1 MKQLSL
7 RTGLL
12 ALLAFMTLLLLAVS
26 FMGIVAINKGNRS
39 LDVINRIQGI
49 ELNSLYQSNADL
61 MRARAN
67 AALAVRKIE
76 IGMLEEGAAVTR
88 LSQADVVSSQQNLK
102 RFMDAGTVTAHGKM
116 LADAIAA
123 SYKAYLDQ
131 GIKPM
136 MTALDKQY
144 TDEYYQLLEGNLATL
159 AAGYNKAVT
168 DFSQFAEQV
177 TQAQLA
183 QAAHNETKMKILIA
197 VAVILTLMLL
207 VLAWQLLRRML
218 LLPLNQAIVHLEQI
232 SMGDL
237 SQALPP
243 SSNNELGRLNHA
255 LADMQASLRTSVSQ
269 VREAS
274 MQIDIGSRELAAG
287 NVNLSQRTE
296 ESAASLEQTA
306 ASMEQLTATVK
317 QNAENARQ
325 ASKLALS
332 ASETAEK
339 GGSVVDSVVKTMRDI
354 AGSSKKIADITSV
367 IDGIAFQTNILA
379 LNAAVEAAR
388 AGEQGRGFAVV
399 AGEVRNLAQRS
410 AQAAKEIKGLIDDS
424 VNRVNVGSQLVGTA
438 GETMGDIVNAVTRV
452 TDIMG
457 EIATASDEQSRG
469 IEQVGLAVNE
479 MDRVTQQN
487 AALVEE
493 SATAAASLEDQASR
507 LSQSVA
513 LFKIKRDDGQPSLT
527 RHLPIAGPETAA
539 LTSRNAVT
547 APVSDTH
554 WETF

>member
-76 IGMLEEGAAVTR
+76 IGLLEEGAAVTK
-88 LSQADVVSSQQNLK
+88 LSQADVVSSQQSLK
-102 RFMDAGTVTAHGKM
+102 RFVDAGTVTAHGKK
-116 LADAIAA
+116 LADAVSA

-136 MTALDKQY
+136 MNALDKQY

-159 AAGYNKAVT
+159 AASYNKAVT
-168 DFSQFAEQV
+168 DFSQLADQI

-183 QAAHNETKMKILIA
+183 QAAYNETKMKILIA
-197 VAVILTLMLL
+197 VAVGLTLLLL
-207 VLAWQLLRRML
+207 VLAWQ
-218 LLPLNQAIVHLEQI
+218 PLTLAILHLEQVAA
-232 SMGDL
+232 GDL

-243 SSNNELGRLNHA
+243 SGNNELGRLNHA
-255 LADMQASLRTSVSQ
+255 LAGMQQSLRTSVSQ

-306 ASMEQLTATVK
+306 ASMEQLTATVRL
-317 QNAENARQ
+317 NASNAQQ
-325 ASKLALS
+325 AHQLANAVSDTADRGAEVVCYVMEKMHEITDS
-332 ASETAEK
+332 ANRI
-339 GGSVVDSVVKTMRDI
+339 GDI
-354 AGSSKKIADITSV
+354 LGV

-399 AGEVRNLAQRS
+399 ANEVRTLAQRS
-410 AQAAKEIKGLIDDS
+410 ANAAKEIRTLISDS
-424 VNRVNVGSQLVGTA
+424 QSRVKEGSEMATRA
-438 GETMGDIVNAVTRV
+438 GETMDEISGEVMRV
-452 TDIMG
+452 TALMK
-457 EIATASDEQSRG
+457 EISMASDEQSRG
-469 IEQVGLAVNE
+469 IEQVNLAVTQ
-479 MDRVTQQN
+479 MDAAAQQN
-487 AALVEE
+487 AALVEQ
-493 SATAAASLEDQASR
+493 ATAATQSLEAQSDQLQATMAQFR
-507 LSQSVA
+507 L
-513 LFKIKRDDGQPSLT
+513 QP
-527 RHLPIAGPETAA
+527 E
-539 LTSRNAVT
+539 
-547 APVSDTH
+547 
-554 WETF
+554 

>member
-76 IGMLEEGAAVTR
+76 IGLLEEGAAVTK
-88 LSQADVVSSQQNLK
+88 LSQADVVSSQQSLK
-102 RFMDAGTVTAHGKM
+102 RFVDAGTVTAHGKK
-116 LADAIAA
+116 LADAVSA

-136 MTALDKQY
+136 MNALDKQY

-159 AAGYNKAVT
+159 AASYNKAVT
-168 DFSQFAEQV
+168 DFSQLADQI

-183 QAAHNETKMKILIA
+183 QAAYNETKMKILIA
-197 VAVILTLMLL
+197 VAVVLTLLLL

-218 LLPLNQAIVHLEQI
+218 LQPLNLAILHLEQVAA
-232 SMGDL
+232 GDL

-243 SSNNELGRLNHA
+243 SGNNELGRLNHA
-255 LADMQASLRTSVSQ
+255 LAGMQQSLRTSVSQ

-306 ASMEQLTATVK
+306 ASMEQLTATV
-317 QNAENARQ
+317 R
-325 ASKLALS
+325 
-332 ASETAEK
+332 
-339 GGSVVDSVVKTMRDI
+339 
-354 AGSSKKIADITSV
+354 
-367 IDGIAFQTNILA
+367 
-379 LNAAVEAAR
+379 LNASNAQQAPQLAHAV
-388 AGEQGRGFAVV
+388 
-399 AGEVRNLAQRS
+399 
-410 AQAAKEIKGLIDDS
+410 
-424 VNRVNVGSQLVGTA
+424 
-438 GETMGDIVNAVTRV
+438 
-452 TDIMG
+452 
-457 EIATASDEQSRG
+457 
-469 IEQVGLAVNE
+469 
-479 MDRVTQQN
+479 
-487 AALVEE
+487 
-493 SATAAASLEDQASR
+493 SATATRAAA
-507 LSQSVA
+507 VA
-513 LFKIKRDDGQPSLT
+513 RYVMEKM
-527 RHLPIAGPETAA
+527 
-539 LTSRNAVT
+539 
-547 APVSDTH
+547 H
-554 WETF
+554 WSSGRGKWVGG

>member
-1 MKQLSL
+1 MKQISL

-102 RFMDAGTVTAHGKM
+102 RFVDAGTVTAHGKM

-237 SQALPP
+237 SQ
-243 SSNNELGRLNHA
+243 
-255 LADMQASLRTSVSQ
+255 
-269 VREAS
+269 
-274 MQIDIGSRELAAG
+274 
-287 NVNLSQRTE
+287 
-296 ESAASLEQTA
+296 
-306 ASMEQLTATVK
+306 
-317 QNAENARQ
+317 
-325 ASKLALS
+325 
-332 ASETAEK
+332 
-339 GGSVVDSVVKTMRDI
+339 
-354 AGSSKKIADITSV
+354 
-367 IDGIAFQTNILA
+367 F
-379 LNAAVEAAR
+379 
-388 AGEQGRGFAVV
+388 VV
-399 AGEVRNLAQRS
+399 AGGRQR
-410 AQAAKEIKGLIDDS
+410 L
-424 VNRVNVGSQLVGTA
+424 
-438 GETMGDIVNAVTRV
+438 
-452 TDIMG
+452 
-457 EIATASDEQSRG
+457 
-469 IEQVGLAVNE
+469 
-479 MDRVTQQN
+479 
-487 AALVEE
+487 
-493 SATAAASLEDQASR
+493 
-507 LSQSVA
+507 
-513 LFKIKRDDGQPSLT
+513 
-527 RHLPIAGPETAA
+527 
-539 LTSRNAVT
+539 
-547 APVSDTH
+547 
-554 WETF
+554 

>member
-1 MKQLSL
+1 MKQISL

-76 IGMLEEGAAVTR
+76 IGMLEEGAAVTK

-102 RFMDAGTVTAHGKM
+102 RFIDAGTVTAHGKM

-131 GIKPM
+131 GIRPM
-136 MTALDKQY
+136 MDALDKQY

-168 DFSQFAEQV
+168 DFSQFAGQV

-207 VLAWQLLRRML
+207 VLAWQLLRRLL
-218 LLPLNQAIVHLEQI
+218 LLPLNSAIVHLEQI
-232 SMGDL
+232 STGDL
-237 SQALPP
+237 SQVLPP
-243 SSNNELGRLNHA
+243 SSNNELGRLNRA
-255 LADMQASLRTSVSQ
+255 LTDMQASLRRSVSE

-317 QNAENARQ
+317 QNAENAHH
-325 ASKLALS
+325 ASQLAAD
-332 ASETAEK
+332 ASGKARS
-339 GGSVVDSVVKTMRDI
+339 GGELVGSVVKTMNNI
-354 AGSSKKIADITSV
+354 SGSSKKIAEITNV
-367 IDGIAFQTNILA
+367 INSIAFQTNILA

-399 AGEVRNLAQRS
+399 ASEVRNLAQRS
-410 AQAAKEIKGLIDDS
+410 AQAAKEIESLISES
-424 VNRVNVGSQLVGTA
+424 VTLINDGSLQVGAA
-438 GETMGDIVNAVTRV
+438 GSTMGEIVEAVRRV
-452 TDIMG
+452 TDIMS
-457 EIATASDEQSRG
+457 EIAAASDEQSRG
-469 IEQVGLAVNE
+469 IQQVSQAVTE
-479 MDRVTQQN
+479 MDNVTQQN
-487 AALVEE
+487 ASLVEE
-493 SATAAASLEDQASR
+493 ATAAAASLEDQAGKLTQAVSAFR
-507 LSQSVA
+507 LQETTDRTHAPARDAAKLKSPAITPRPA
-513 LFKIKRDDGQPSLT
+513 LA
-527 RHLPIAGPETAA
+527 AG
-539 LTSRNAVT
+539 N
-547 APVSDTH
+547 DN

>member
-26 FMGIVAINKGNRS
+26 LMGIVAINKGNRS

-49 ELNSLYQSNADL
+49 ELNSLYKSNSDL

-76 IGMLEEGAAVTR
+76 IGMLEEGAAVTK
-88 LSQADVVSSQQNLK
+88 LSQADVLSSQKNLK
-102 RFMDAGTVTAHGKM
+102 RFVDAGTVTAHGKM
-116 LADAIAA
+116 LADAVSA

-136 MTALDKQY
+136 MDALDKQY

-159 AAGYNKAVT
+159 AASYDKAVN
-168 DFSQFAEQV
+168 DFSQLADQI

-183 QAAHNETKMKILIA
+183 EAAYNETKMKILIA
-197 VAVILTLMLL
+197 VAGVLTLLLL

-218 LLPLNQAIVHLEQI
+218 LQPLNLAIVHLEQI
-232 SMGDL
+232 AAGDL

-255 LADMQASLRTSVSQ
+255 LSGMQQSLRTSVNQ

-306 ASMEQLTATVK
+306 ASMEQLTATVRL
-317 QNAENARQ
+317 NATNAQQ
-325 ASKLALS
+325 ANQLAS
-332 ASETAEK
+332 AVSETADRGAEVVSYVMEK
-339 GGSVVDSVVKTMRDI
+339 MNEITDSANRIGDI
-354 AGSSKKIADITSV
+354 LSV

-399 AGEVRNLAQRS
+399 ANEVRTLAQRS
-410 AQAAKEIKGLIDDS
+410 ANAAKEIRTLISDS
-424 VNRVNVGSQLVGTA
+424 QSRVKEGTEMATRA
-438 GETMGDIVNAVTRV
+438 GETMDEISGEVMRV
-452 TDIMG
+452 TALMK
-457 EIATASDEQSRG
+457 EISMASDEQSRG
-469 IEQVGLAVNE
+469 IEQVNLAVTQ
-479 MDRVTQQN
+479 MDAAAQQN
-487 AALVEE
+487 AALVEQ
-493 SATAAASLEDQASR
+493 ATAATQSLEAQSDQLQATMAQFR
-507 LSQSVA
+507 LQ
-513 LFKIKRDDGQPSLT
+513 
-527 RHLPIAGPETAA
+527 TA
-539 LTSRNAVT
+539 
-547 APVSDTH
+547 
-554 WETF
+554 